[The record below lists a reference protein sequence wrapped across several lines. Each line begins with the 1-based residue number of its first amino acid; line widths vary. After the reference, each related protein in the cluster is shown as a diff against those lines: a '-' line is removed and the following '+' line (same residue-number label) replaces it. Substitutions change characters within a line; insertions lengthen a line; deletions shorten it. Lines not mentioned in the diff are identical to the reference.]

1 MATRK
6 YMKSKNFRKTRSK
19 KQRGGEDSEEMK
31 IEKMK
36 IKKEEE
42 KEKKRKEEEEKKI
55 LAGVNTLK
63 KKIAEL
69 NEQDCDGKTPLI
81 AASEE
86 GNIEKINKLFDEEEQ
101 YNGEKAEMDP
111 NDDYYISPVEINMN
125 HKDKYD
131 MSALQ
136 YASMKGNKDM
146 VELLLRKGAF
156 VSDKPPVNR
165 EGNKA
170 LHLASKYGYLDIVE
184 LLLANGADP
193 KELND
198 EGQTAMDLATDPDIK
213 NTLSDIVDV
222 ENIDKNDNN
231 NNEQPDRIGGGRR
244 KSKRNKKSKRH
255 KKSKRKTK
263 KNKRK

>member
-1 MATRK
+1 
-6 YMKSKNFRKTRSK
+6 
-19 KQRGGEDSEEMK
+19 
-31 IEKMK
+31 
-36 IKKEEE
+36 
-42 KEKKRKEEEEKKI
+42 
-55 LAGVNTLK
+55 
-63 KKIAEL
+63 
-69 NEQDCDGKTPLI
+69 
-81 AASEE
+81 
-86 GNIEKINKLFDEEEQ
+86 
-101 YNGEKAEMDP
+101 MDP

-136 YASMKGNKDM
+136 YASMKGHKDM

-156 VSDKPPVNR
+156 VSDKPLVNR

-222 ENIDKNDNN
+222 ENVDIDVENVDKNNNN
-231 NNEQPDRIGGGRR
+231 NNEQPDRISGGRR
-244 KSKRNKKSKRH
+244 KSKRNKKSKR
-255 KKSKRKTK
+255 KTR